1 MNKSKS
7 AINFPA
13 PKGKKGQPVP
23 AQDPRRRP
31 AAAVPP
37 RVLPRTKASPKG
49 R

>member
-7 AINFPA
+7 ASNFPA

-23 AQDPRRRP
+23 AQDARRRP
-31 AAAVPP
+31 PAAVP
-37 RVLPRTKASPKG
+37 RVIPRTKASPKG